1 MYFRLKDCLPDADWK
16 ALHPVCFDSLKLM
29 RLIRPE
35 LKAFKL
41 KSLLAELGLEG
52 ENSHLADDD
61 VNATVSLVNYCHEMG
76 LGIIKRQE
84 EFLDKPTVK
93 SVADKFRRDYGDIY
107 FAACD
112 RLYDRVMG
120 GEPALTAEMNRFYH
134 FLIEERRIKPNS
146 KINYVSRFLDS
157 DVINQAEE
165 PSLKEQLE
173 NHIMEI
179 STFKEADI
187 CGSSSLDEKV
197 FVSTIHK
204 AKGLEFDNVIVFDV
218 VDGRIPNFYNLN
230 DASAMEEDA
239 RKLYVALS
247 RVRQRL
253 FVYYSGWSMSIS
265 YPRPQTVSRF
275 MKSVQGF
282 FKTKE

>member
-1 MYFRLKDCLPDADWK
+1 
-16 ALHPVCFDSLKLM
+16 M

-93 SVADKFRRDYGDIY
+93 SVADKLRRDYGDIY

-112 RLYDRVMG
+112 RLYDRGMG

-179 STFKEADI
+179 STF
-187 CGSSSLDEKV
+187 
-197 FVSTIHK
+197 
-204 AKGLEFDNVIVFDV
+204 
-218 VDGRIPNFYNLN
+218 
-230 DASAMEEDA
+230 
-239 RKLYVALS
+239 
-247 RVRQRL
+247 
-253 FVYYSGWSMSIS
+253 
-265 YPRPQTVSRF
+265 
-275 MKSVQGF
+275 
-282 FKTKE
+282 

>member
-1 MYFRLKDCLPDADWK
+1 
-16 ALHPVCFDSLKLM
+16 
-29 RLIRPE
+29 
-35 LKAFKL
+35 
-41 KSLLAELGLEG
+41 
-52 ENSHLADDD
+52 
-61 VNATVSLVNYCHEMG
+61 MG
-76 LGIIKRQE
+76 
-84 EFLDKPTVK
+84 
-93 SVADKFRRDYGDIY
+93 S
-107 FAACD
+107 
-112 RLYDRVMG
+112 
-120 GEPALTAEMNRFYH
+120 EPALTAEMNRFYH

-282 FKTKE
+282 FKTEE

>member
-1 MYFRLKDCLPDADWK
+1 M
-16 ALHPVCFDSLKLM
+16 
-29 RLIRPE
+29 
-35 LKAFKL
+35 
-41 KSLLAELGLEG
+41 EG

-61 VNATVSLVNYCHEMG
+61 VNATVSLVNYCHETG

-93 SVADKFRRDYGDIY
+93 SVADKLRRDYGDIY

-146 KINYVSRFLDS
+146 KINYVSRFFDS